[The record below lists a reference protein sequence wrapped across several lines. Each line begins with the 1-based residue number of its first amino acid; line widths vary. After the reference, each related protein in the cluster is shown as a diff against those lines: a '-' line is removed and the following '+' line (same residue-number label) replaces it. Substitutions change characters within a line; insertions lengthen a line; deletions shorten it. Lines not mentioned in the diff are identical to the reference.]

1 MKKTLLALLCLVSL
15 AHAADDTDRMTKLL
29 TNITTA
35 YAGQVATILA
45 QQQKQID
52 AKCPLGKLEDDNLSV
67 LVDPEFNLDGVPE
80 HGSWAVTYNA
90 KACGKA
96 VRRMMHFEGT
106 KQGINLEAG
115 PPGATLAD
123 PVLAKDVWSSFM
135 KAAIREKPDC
145 NPRNMLLRDTQMV
158 EAPSTAAPFW
168 REAWIARVCG
178 NEMGQIVTFYP
189 SKAGTVF
196 RMSLPGTPEG
206 KRAVVPQ
213 YEVGR

>member
-1 MKKTLLALLCLVSL
+1 MKTTILALSLLVSVS
-15 AHAADDTDRMTKLL
+15 HAADDTERMTKLL
-29 TNITTA
+29 TNTTTA
-35 YAGQVATILA
+35 YAGQAATILA
-45 QQQKQID
+45 QQQKQVD
-52 AKCPLGKLEDDNLSV
+52 AKCPLGKLEADNLSV
-67 LVDPEFNLDGVPE
+67 LVTPEFNLDGVPE
-80 HGSWAVTYNA
+80 HGSWAVTYKA

-106 KQGINLEAG
+106 KQGVNLEAG

-145 NPRNMLLRDTQMV
+145 NPREMLLRDTQMV

-168 REAWIARVCG
+168 REAWIGRVCG

-196 RMSLPGTPEG
+196 RMSLPGGPTPE
-206 KRAVVPQ
+206 REPAPTYTPQ
-213 YEVGR
+213 